1 MNVAHVPSL
10 TTMLAALLT
19 AVLSWL
25 LLPPLTHAADLPA
38 LLERVRPGV
47 VGVGTTYPPRQ
58 PNMRTERFAYLGT
71 GFVVGNGRQII
82 TNAHV
87 IGVELDV
94 DNHQTLAVFSGHGA
108 QAVARPARVVRRD
121 DAHDLALLEIEGAA
135 LPALQ
140 LGESDAV
147 REGQDIAFTGF
158 PIGMVLGLYPATHR
172 GIVAAITPA
181 AQPAQHANELNTVRI
196 SRSRSGF
203 DAFQLDATAYPGN
216 SGSPVFE
223 LAHGQVIAII
233 NSVVVKETREAIL
246 SRPSGITYAV
256 PAKYIA
262 PLLRSGSTKAD

>member
-1 MNVAHVPSL
+1 MQIAAI
-10 TTMLAALLT
+10 LAV
-19 AVLSWL
+19 VLA
-25 LLPPLTHAADLPA
+25 PLAQGSDLPA
-38 LLERVRPGV
+38 LLERIRPGV

-58 PNMRTERFAYLGT
+58 PNVRGERFAYLGT

-94 DNHQTLAVFSGHGA
+94 DNKQTLAVFSGHGA
-108 QAVARPARVVRRD
+108 DAIAHPARVVRTD
-121 DAHDLALLEIEGAA
+121 EAHDLALLSIEGTA
-135 LPALQ
+135 LPVLQ
-140 LGESDAV
+140 LGDSDEV

-172 GIVAAITPA
+172 GIVAAITPT
-181 AQPAQHANELNTVRI
+181 AQPAQHATELNPLRI
-196 SRSRSGF
+196 SRRRSGF

-223 LAHGQVIAII
+223 LSNGRVIAIV
-233 NSVVVKETREAIL
+233 NSVVVKETREAML

-256 PAKYIA
+256 PANYIR
-262 PLLRSGSTKAD
+262 PLLGSGDGSPP

>member
-1 MNVAHVPSL
+1 MKAARL
-10 TTMLAALLT
+10 ALGMAALI
-19 AVLSWL
+19 AVVMAPS
-25 LLPPLTHAADLPA
+25 AFASELPA
-38 LLERVRPGV
+38 LLEKIRPGV

-58 PNMRTERFAYLGT
+58 PNVRGERFAYLGT

-87 IGVELDV
+87 AGVVLDT

-108 QAVARPARVVRRD
+108 QAIAHPAREVRRD
-121 DAHDLALLEIEGAA
+121 EEHDLALLEIQGDA

-140 LGESDAV
+140 LGDSDTV
-147 REGQDIAFTGF
+147 KEGQDIAFTGF

-172 GIVAAITPA
+172 GTIAAITPT
-181 AQPAQHANELNTVRI
+181 AQPAQHANELNTLRI
-196 SRSRSGF
+196 SRKRSGF
-203 DAFQLDATAYPGN
+203 EAFQLDATAYPGN

-223 LAHGQVIAII
+223 LTNGRVVAII

-256 PAKYIA
+256 PANYIR
-262 PLLRSGSTKAD
+262 PLLGTAPP

>member
-1 MNVAHVPSL
+1 MHMNASHLSVCAV
-10 TTMLAALLT
+10 TRIAMVLAVFLAPLAT
-19 AVLSWL
+19 ASE
-25 LLPPLTHAADLPA
+25 LPA
-38 LLERVRPGV
+38 LLEKIRPGV

-58 PNMRTERFAYLGT
+58 PNVRGERFAYLGT

-94 DNHQTLAVFSGHGA
+94 DNKQTLAVFSGHGA
-108 QAVARPARVVRRD
+108 QALAHPARVVSRD
-121 DAHDLALLEIEGAA
+121 QEHDLALLEIEGTA

-140 LGESDAV
+140 LGDSDEV
-147 REGQDIAFTGF
+147 REGQEIAFTGF

-172 GIVAAITPA
+172 GIVAAITPT
-181 AQPAQHANELNTVRI
+181 AQPAQRATELNQLRI
-196 SRSRSGF
+196 SRRRSSF

-223 LAHGQVIAII
+223 LANGRVVAII
-233 NSVVVKETREAIL
+233 NSVVVKETREAML

-256 PAKYIA
+256 PANYIR
-262 PLLRSGSTKAD
+262 PLLRAAGASSP

>member
-1 MNVAHVPSL
+1 MHMKAVRSLLRPLMLVAVF
-10 TTMLAALLT
+10 LAP
-19 AVLSWL
+19 LSQGSE
-25 LLPPLTHAADLPA
+25 LPA
-38 LLERVRPGV
+38 LLEKIRPGV

-58 PNMRTERFAYLGT
+58 PNVRGERFAYLGT

-87 IGVELDV
+87 IGVELEA

-108 QAVARPARVVRRD
+108 QAIAHPARVVRID
-121 DAHDLALLEIEGAA
+121 EEHDLALLEIDGVA
-135 LPALQ
+135 LPALT
-140 LGESDAV
+140 LGDSDEV
-147 REGQDIAFTGF
+147 REGQEIAFTGF

-172 GIVAAITPA
+172 GIIAAITPT
-181 AQPAQHANELNTVRI
+181 AQPTQHANELSTLRI

-223 LAHGQVIAII
+223 LTNGRVVAII
-233 NSVVVKETREAIL
+233 NSVMVKETREAML

-256 PAKYIA
+256 PANYIS
-262 PLLRSGSTKAD
+262 PLLKAAGAESR

>member
-1 MNVAHVPSL
+1 MRI
-10 TTMLAALLT
+10 AAIL
-19 AVLSWL
+19 AVLL
-25 LLPPLTHAADLPA
+25 APLARGADIPA
-38 LLERVRPGV
+38 LLERIRPGV

-58 PNMRTERFAYLGT
+58 PNVRGERFAYLGT

-94 DNHQTLAVFSGHGA
+94 DNKQTLAVFSGHGA
-108 QAVARPARVVRRD
+108 DAIAHPARVVRRD
-121 DAHDLALLEIEGAA
+121 EAHDLALLAIEGAA

-140 LGESDAV
+140 LGDSDEV
-147 REGQDIAFTGF
+147 REGQEIAFTGF

-172 GIVAAITPA
+172 GIVAAITPT
-181 AQPAQHANELNTVRI
+181 AQPAQHATELNPLRI
-196 SRSRSGF
+196 SRRRSGF

-223 LAHGQVIAII
+223 LSNGRVIGII
-233 NSVVVKETREAIL
+233 NSVVVKETREAML

-256 PAKYIA
+256 PANYIR
-262 PLLRSGSTKAD
+262 PLLGSANGSSP